1 VRALGVATAERLAR
15 LPDLPTIAEQ
25 GFPGYEFNEW
35 NGLFAPAGTPAGVV
49 DRRYEAARHALA
61 DATVLER
68 LNALGAI
75 PLGTDPEGF
84 ARFLPEQRTAMARL
98 VREAGIRVN

>member
-1 VRALGVATAERLAR
+1 
-15 LPDLPTIAEQ
+15 
-25 GFPGYEFNEW
+25 
-35 NGLFAPAGTPAGVV
+35 VV

-75 PLGTDPEGF
+75 PLGTDPEVF
-84 ARFLPEQRTAMARL
+84 ARFLAEQRAAMARL